1 MTVTQIARV
10 CHELNRT
17 YCQQIDDQSQ
27 LPWDEAPEWQR
38 TSAVNGV
45 QFHLANPGAGPAA
58 SHESWLKE
66 KTEQGW
72 AFGSTKDVERKLH
85 PCFVPYD
92 QLPQEQKVKDTLF
105 LSVVH
110 ALAPLLGV

>member
-1 MTVTQIARV
+1 MTVTQIARI
-10 CHELNRT
+10 CHELNRA
-17 YCQQIDDQSQ
+17 YCQQIDDNSQ
-27 LPWDEAPEWQR
+27 LPWDDAPEWQR

-45 QFHLANPGAGPAA
+45 QFHFANPNAGPAA

-72 AFGSTKDVERKLH
+72 EYGPTKDVERKLH

-92 QLPQEQKVKDTLF
+92 QLPLEQKLKDTLF

-110 ALAPLLGV
+110 ALLPLVGV